1 MYPIERYE
9 RIMKILEERQS
20 ASVHYLAKALFVS
33 EPTLRRDLAVL
44 EQEGRL
50 RRTHGGAVLDE
61 MINCQIPLS
70 LRERSH
76 VEEKEALARM
86 ALPYLRSGQ
95 SLFLD
100 ASSTVSHVIPLL
112 SRFEGLTVIT
122 NSPKASLKLAEMKIR
137 CLCTGGHLLENSI
150 AYVGHHA
157 EEFVKKFNVDLFLF
171 SCRGLS
177 ADGRLTDSSEEE
189 SLLRQAMLA
198 HAKESVCL
206 CTSDKLGQEYLFHL
220 TTEQEITKILTT
232 VPRP

>member
-1 MYPIERYE
+1 MYPSERYE
-9 RIMKILEERQS
+9 RIMKIIRERHS
-20 ASVHYLAKALFVS
+20 ASVHYLAKTLYVS
-33 EPTLRRDLAVL
+33 EPTVRRDLAVL
-44 EQEGRL
+44 EREGRL
-50 RRTHGGAVLDE
+50 RRTYGGAILDQV
-61 MINCQIPLS
+61 INSQVPLS
-70 LRERSH
+70 LRERSC

-86 ALPYLRSGQ
+86 ALPYIRSGQ

-100 ASSTVSHVIPLL
+100 ASSTVSHVIPYL

-177 ADGRLTDSSEEE
+177 HDGIYILI
-189 SLLRQAMLA
+189 
-198 HAKESVCL
+198 
-206 CTSDKLGQEYLFHL
+206 
-220 TTEQEITKILTT
+220 EIYFLDNSFN
-232 VPRP
+232 